1 MDFIF
6 IKILGWEST
15 VTIYIYIHG
24 YCRFQ
29 MIACKF
35 READRAVYF
44 FNVFYDIFSKYRKG
58 TTLKSLVG
66 VL

>member
-35 READRAVYF
+35 READRAVF
-44 FNVFYDIFSKYRKG
+44 FLMFFIIFFINIGKEP
-58 TTLKSLVG
+58 L
-66 VL
+66 

>member
-1 MDFIF
+1 
-6 IKILGWEST
+6 
-15 VTIYIYIHG
+15 
-24 YCRFQ
+24 

>member
-15 VTIYIYIHG
+15 VTIYIHG

-35 READRAVYF
+35 READGAVF
-44 FNVFYDIFSKYRKG
+44 FFFTFFMIFFLNIGKEP
-58 TTLKSLVG
+58 L
-66 VL
+66 